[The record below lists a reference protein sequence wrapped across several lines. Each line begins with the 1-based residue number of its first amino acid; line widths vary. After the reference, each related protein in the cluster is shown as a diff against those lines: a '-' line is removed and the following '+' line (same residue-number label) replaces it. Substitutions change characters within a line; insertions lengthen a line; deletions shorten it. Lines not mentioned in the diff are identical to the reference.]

1 MEIERFGIGV
11 AVLPWR
17 FCMTEFGTAVVP
29 CLAMICDEICFFP
42 FYLAIYRVFSMEFG
56 MCHFT
61 WQFVTVV
68 RYLSYLAPSRGA
80 VCDTAVIDDDT
91 GLRRIGVYIV

>member
-1 MEIERFGIGV
+1 MEIEIFGIGI
-11 AVLPWR
+11 AVFTEQTRQL
-17 FCMTEFGTAVVP
+17 FMTEFGITVLP
-29 CLAMICDEICFFP
+29 WQLFIM
-42 FYLAIYRVFSMEFG
+42 LEFG

-80 VCDTAVIDDDT
+80 VCDTAVIDNDT